1 MLQNK
6 ITVMQGELSLKNE
19 AFSRVEIA
27 LNKQVRVNKELED
40 ENQSLK
46 QTLKWLTVESERM
59 MTSLFQTQ
67 Q

>member
-1 MLQNK
+1 
-6 ITVMQGELSLKNE
+6 MQGELSLKNE